1 MGSIKEESIANPGST
16 STYLKFNDYNYDLTP
31 FLLKRLPTNIYL
43 FSNYPINK
51 VSTARTKNQL
61 DNDLTKKSLKSFN
74 DLANKYNETVYSE
87 ENNNYSYTIYNN
99 KATSS

>member
-1 MGSIKEESIANPGST
+1 MGTIKEESIAHPEST

-51 VSTARTKNQL
+51 VSTARTKDQL
-61 DNDLTKKSLKSFN
+61 KNDLKKKSLKSFN
-74 DLANKYNETVYSE
+74 DLVNKYNETVYSE

-99 KATSS
+99 KATST